1 MQTALS
7 NSKKAVSFS
16 SERTTKRLQLSRC
29 ASAIHIVFPCASTAV
44 MQPQLHPALLGNV
57 SDDFPILHRDA
68 CALLIVQNGL
78 RYSFARFRKIIQDS
92 QDHDARPCDMIFP
105 ELAP

>member
-1 MQTALS
+1 VIQI
-7 NSKKAVSFS
+7 V
-16 SERTTKRLQLSRC
+16 RPRQ
-29 ASAIHIVFPCASTAV
+29 IHGCDATPTPSGFAET
-44 MQPQLHPALLGNV
+44 V

-92 QDHDARPCDMIFP
+92 QDHDARPGDMIFP